1 MIIKLIENLKTY
13 KEGSPLNLMKDIL
26 LKSGSIFLK
35 FISNIRTRIQTR
47 NKNHQ
52 QYEIWLYLN
61 VYAPIH
67 KIIEENIVP
76 SYGYEGLDLISANN
90 IIGIVEKNQDFLDK
104 ELIILKDILVEEI
117 YHATICNDEMYYN
130 RFDEDGELCN
140 YIIKEY
146 DRLKKVYF
154 FKRVILLC
162 YKTITIFPN

>member
-90 IIGIVEKNQDFLDK
+90 IIGIVEK
-104 ELIILKDILVEEI
+104 
-117 YHATICNDEMYYN
+117 
-130 RFDEDGELCN
+130 
-140 YIIKEY
+140 
-146 DRLKKVYF
+146 
-154 FKRVILLC
+154 FK
-162 YKTITIFPN
+162 IFR